1 MTKLPVLVTGGAG
14 MLGSAFADQ
23 AGRFA
28 GFDLH
33 VAPRAELDVRD
44 ADAVAT
50 WQDRV
55 AGGWIVHCAGLVDV
69 EGCAREPDF
78 ARQTIVDGTRNV
90 AMLARD
96 AGARLL
102 YPQSFLIYDGREN
115 PIRED
120 EQPRPLS
127 FYGELKLEAEQV
139 VRDLTTD
146 PLIIRMAGFF
156 GGEAADKNFV
166 GRIIPVMHAAI
177 LRGEKSFNVGDRVWQ
192 PTWTEDVARNSL
204 DLMARGSSGTYQ
216 MACEGHA
223 TFAELAHEIV
233 AALGWS
239 DRLAITPVSA
249 QAVAQSELG
258 RRPDVAILSCDR
270 LTAEQANGQ
279 QPWRAAL
286 NAYLAHEFFDQYRLE
301 TDGDRI
307 ARAAVPPRF
316 YSAA

>member
-23 AGRFA
+23 ASRFA

-115 PIRED
+115 PIRE
-120 EQPRPLS
+120 EEEPRPLS

-192 PTWTEDVARNSL
+192 PTWTEDLARNSL